1 VYESPNVKHCIDSVV
16 MLSKL
21 DMLELRD
28 LENELSN
35 LSRREK
41 NDMRK
46 SIE

>member
-1 VYESPNVKHCIDSVV
+1 